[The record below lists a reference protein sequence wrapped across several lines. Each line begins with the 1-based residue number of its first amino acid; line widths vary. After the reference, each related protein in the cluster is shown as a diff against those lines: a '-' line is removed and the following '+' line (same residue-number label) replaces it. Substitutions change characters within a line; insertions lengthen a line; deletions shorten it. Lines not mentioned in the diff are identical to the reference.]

1 MFTVGENPPKV
12 SQPNQNC
19 QQNSK
24 VSYFWI
30 VFKCEQLLDYF
41 SNVS

>member
-30 VFKCEQLLDYF
+30 VFRGEQFLDCI